1 MPSSSPGSCGEVGRV
16 TIGGKL
22 LRLAAVASV
31 PLLVGGPAAAAE
43 PRVHTIVMQN
53 MRFGPVPANLRA
65 GDTIVWVNR
74 DIVPHTATARDRSFD
89 VDLPPRRSAR
99 MVVRRAGSIAFY
111 CRYHPAMR
119 GSLVAV
125 R

>member
-1 MPSSSPGSCGEVGRV
+1 MTRRELLIGTAMLAALPLMGGS
-16 TIGGKL
+16 
-22 LRLAAVASV
+22 AAVA
-31 PLLVGGPAAAAE
+31 E
-43 PRVHTIVMQN
+43 PRTHRIEMRN
-53 MRFGPVPANLRA
+53 MRFGPVPANIKA

-89 VDLPPRRSAR
+89 VVVPSRGSAS
-99 MVVRRAGSIAFY
+99 MVVRRAGTIPFY

-119 GSLVAV
+119 DSLVAA

>member
-1 MPSSSPGSCGEVGRV
+1 MTRRE
-16 TIGGKL
+16 IL
-22 LRLAAVASV
+22 LRASVLAFV
-31 PLLVGGPAAAAE
+31 PLLAGGSAAAAA
-43 PRVHTIVMQN
+43 PRTHTIVMQN
-53 MRFGPVPANLRA
+53 MRFGAVPANIRA
-65 GDTIVWVNR
+65 GDTILWINR

-99 MVVRRAGSIAFY
+99 MVVRRAGSFAFY

-119 GSLVAV
+119 GTLAAS